1 MLSPTALHTAL
12 WLWSCALLFTL
23 LFVFCM
29 FLIFSFRASEED
41 RQSFVMPSSG
51 DGSSLNLSGL
61 VSDEDVNEQS
71 ISEVLNFNANLT
83 QAAEKMSCRQ
93 LAALLATQ
101 SWLFGLLLIS
111 LLWIIGIR
119 YHYKI
124 NITIRKPQPRSKRSN
139 HIQPHLK
146 LSCQLL

>member
-1 MLSPTALHTAL
+1 M
-12 WLWSCALLFTL
+12 
-23 LFVFCM
+23 V
-29 FLIFSFRASEED
+29 LICSFRASEED

-83 QAAEKMSCRQ
+83 QAAEQMSCRQ

-101 SWLFGLLLIS
+101 SDSEDEYIS
-111 LLWIIGIR
+111 YSPKVSPLKG
-119 YHYKI
+119 
-124 NITIRKPQPRSKRSN
+124 TIVSAV
-139 HIQPHLK
+139 
-146 LSCQLL
+146 